1 MSQNPTE
8 DLLVV
13 MLDLE
18 AAGAT
23 DEIKSRALAAM
34 TRIGWTPNDSTEA
47 WNLSLASAEIR
58 YNSWGQPVLS
68 ASGRSMALR
77 LEAAQTRL
85 PPQIHHP
92 LPPQTPWEFFEAS
105 FEPFRRVAV

>member
-1 MSQNPTE
+1 MSENPTE

-34 TRIGWTPNDSTEA
+34 TRIGWTPKDSTHA
-47 WNLSLASAEIR
+47 WSTSVASAEIS
-58 YNSWGQPVLS
+58 YDSWGQPVLS
-68 ASGRSMALR
+68 TSGRSLALT
-77 LEAAQTRL
+77 LEAAQTRV
-85 PPQIHHP
+85 PPRDEHP
-92 LPPQTPWEFFEAS
+92 IISQTPWEFFEAS

>member
-1 MSQNPTE
+1 MSENPTE

-34 TRIGWTPNDSTEA
+34 TRIGWSPKDSTEA
-47 WNLSLASAEIR
+47 WSLSVASAEIR

-68 ASGRSMALR
+68 ASGRSLALT
-77 LEAAQTRL
+77 LEAAQTKL
-85 PPQIHHP
+85 PPLHP
-92 LPPQTPWEFFEAS
+92 HPIAPQTPWEFFEAS

>member
-1 MSQNPTE
+1 MSKNPTE

-13 MLDLE
+13 LLDLE

-34 TRIGWTPNDSTEA
+34 TRIGWAPKDSTGA
-47 WNLSLASAEIR
+47 WSLSLASAEIR

-68 ASGRSMALR
+68 TSGRSLALT

-85 PPQIHHP
+85 PPRDPHP
-92 LPPQTPWEFFEAS
+92 LTPQTPWEFFEAS
-105 FEPFRRVAV
+105 FEPFRRVSV

>member
-1 MSQNPTE
+1 MSENPIE

-18 AAGAT
+18 TAGAT

-34 TRIGWTPNDSTEA
+34 TRIGWTPKDSTDA
-47 WNLSLASAEIR
+47 WSLSLTSAEIR
-58 YNSWGQPVLS
+58 YTSWGQPVLS
-68 ASGRSMALR
+68 TSGRSLALT

-85 PPQIHHP
+85 PPQNQHP
-92 LPPQTPWEFFEAS
+92 LTPQTPWEFFEAS
-105 FEPFRRVAV
+105 FEQFRRVAV